1 MKKILLKI
9 FKVCMNFIY
18 SIFKLQ
24 RTQNKVTMLTRQSN
38 KPFIDFRLLEEEF
51 TKRDIKVV
59 ILCKKIEKGIFNK
72 IKYGIHLIYSMYHLA
87 SSKYCIIDG
96 YSICVSML
104 KHKNEL
110 HVMQIWHALGAIKK
124 FGYQILGMDEGRN
137 QDAAKNLS
145 MHKNYTYVT
154 CCSEATKKFYAE
166 AFNVEEEKVKVLG
179 MPRVD
184 YLSDLENNF
193 NKQIYID
200 YPKLK
205 EKKNIVYVPTFR
217 KKQRVEFDELVKAID
232 KEKYNL
238 IIRLHPLDKNVI
250 APENQIDYKYLTY
263 DLLAIAEYI
272 ITDYSAV
279 AIEAS
284 ILNKPVFFY
293 LYDYEKYKERRGL
306 NVDLEREVPSF
317 IGYNANTIID
327 KIEKKDYNIKELYEF
342 SKKYVETKELDNTKN
357 IVELLVGGKQ

>member
-1 MKKILLKI
+1 MKNVLIKI
-9 FKVCMNFIY
+9 FKICMNIIY

-38 KPFIDFRLLEEEF
+38 KPFVDFKLLEKEF
-51 TKRDIKVV
+51 VKKDIKVV
-59 ILCKKIEKGIFNK
+59 ILCKKIEKGIINK
-72 IKYGIHLIYSMYHLA
+72 LKYGIHLIYSMYHLA

-104 KHKNEL
+104 NHKSEL
-110 HVMQIWHALGAIKK
+110 QVMQIWHALGAIKK

-137 QDAAKNLS
+137 QESANNLS

-154 CCSEATKKFYAE
+154 CCSEVTKEFYAE
-166 AFNVEEEKVKVLG
+166 AFNVEEDKVKVLG

-184 YLSDLENNF
+184 YLRNLDNNF
-193 NKQIYID
+193 NKEIYTD

-217 KKQRVEFDELVKAID
+217 KKQRVELDELVKAVD

-238 IIRLHPLDKNVI
+238 IIRLHPLDKNI
-250 APENQIDYKYLTY
+250 IEPENQIDGKYLTY
-263 DLLAIAEYI
+263 DLLAIADYI

-284 ILNKPVFFY
+284 ILNKPLFFY
-293 LYDYEKYKERRGL
+293 LYDYEKYEERRGL
-306 NVDLEREVPSF
+306 NVDLELEVPSF
-317 IGYNANTIID
+317 VGFNAREIVD
-327 KIEKKDYNIKELYEF
+327 KIEKDDYNMQELIEF
-342 SKKYVETKELDNTKN
+342 QKKYVETKDINNTEN
-357 IVELLVGGKQ
+357 IVEFLIGSN